1 MLLIKLCLAAGKP
14 WAWCTLV
21 DRPLFVKAIFFLSV
35 ISVFFWE
42 IYTFLKS
49 FWVTFENFNSLKIV
63 PESSNIYYRESTSY

>member
-35 ISVFFWE
+35 ISVFLGNLYIFEKLLSYVWE
-42 IYTFLKS
+42 F
-49 FWVTFENFNSLKIV
+49 
-63 PESSNIYYRESTSY
+63 